1 MIFATVGTQ
10 LPFDRLVRA
19 LDQWARQNPHE
30 EIFAQIG
37 EAEYI
42 PENMEWART
51 LTADLFRSK
60 LEQCHLVV
68 AHAGMGT
75 IISAAELGKSVV
87 VMPRRADLGEHRN
100 DHQLATADQL
110 RHFNGLEIT
119 DDCERLMQLLDEN
132 PGSTSD
138 SSPANSTDFVVS
150 DMLIT
155 RVRSFAGLEAS

>member
-19 LDQWARQNPHE
+19 LDQWAAHNPKE

-37 EAEYI
+37 QSEYI
-42 PENMEWART
+42 PENIEWART
-51 LTADLFRSK
+51 LSADLFRSK

-75 IISAAELGKSVV
+75 IISAAELGKSVMV
-87 VMPRRADLGEHRN
+87 LPRRADLGEHRN

-110 RHFNGLEIT
+110 RHFNGLEVA
-119 DDCERLMQLLDEN
+119 DDCGRLMQLLDEN
-132 PGSTSD
+132 LGSTPNSNPGE
-138 SSPANSTDFVVS
+138 SSEFVVS
-150 DMLIT
+150 DTLIT

>member
-19 LDQWARQNPHE
+19 LDQWASRNPHE

-37 EAEYI
+37 QADYI
-42 PENMEWART
+42 PENLEWERT
-51 LTADLFRSK
+51 IPVDVFRSK
-60 LEQCHLVV
+60 LEQCHVVV

-87 VMPRRADLGEHRN
+87 VMPRKADLGEHRN
-100 DHQLATADQL
+100 DHQIATANQL
-110 RHFNGLEIT
+110 RHLNGLAVA
-119 DDCERLMQLLDEN
+119 DNSERLMQLLDET
-132 PGSTSD
+132 PHTRSET
-138 SSPANSTDFVVS
+138 ANSPGFDVS
-150 DMLIT
+150 DTLIT

>member
-19 LDQWARQNPHE
+19 LDQWASLNPHE

-37 EAEYI
+37 QAEYI
-42 PENMEWART
+42 PENLEWART
-51 LTADLFRSK
+51 IPVDKFRSN
-60 LEQCHLVV
+60 LEQCHVVV

-75 IISAAELGKSVV
+75 IISAAELGKTVV
-87 VMPRRADLGEHRN
+87 VLPRRAGLGEHRN

-110 RHFNGLEIT
+110 RHLNGLEVA
-119 DDCERLMQLLDEN
+119 DDCESLKQLLDDNSGLAHN
-132 PGSTSD
+132 PFSAK
-138 SSPANSTDFVVS
+138 PAGFDVS
-150 DMLIT
+150 DTLIT

>member
-19 LDQWARQNPHE
+19 LDQWASQNPRE

-37 EAEYI
+37 EAEYV
-42 PENMEWART
+42 PENIEWART
-51 LTADLFRSK
+51 LSAELFRSK

-87 VMPRRADLGEHRN
+87 VLPRRADLGEHRN

-110 RHFNGLEIT
+110 RHFNGLEVA

-132 PGSTSD
+132 PGSTSN
-138 SSPANSTDFVVS
+138 SNPANSADFVVS
-150 DMLIT
+150 DTLIT
-155 RVRSFAGLEAS
+155 RVRSFSGLEAS